1 MLSFDSVF
9 IDQNQIFLNFI
20 RIDKD
25 INLFKSNNLQKL
37 VKITINSDD
46 FINLQTNT
54 LILFPIH
61 NHISLNK

>member
-25 INLFKSNNLQKL
+25 INLFKSNNLQKI